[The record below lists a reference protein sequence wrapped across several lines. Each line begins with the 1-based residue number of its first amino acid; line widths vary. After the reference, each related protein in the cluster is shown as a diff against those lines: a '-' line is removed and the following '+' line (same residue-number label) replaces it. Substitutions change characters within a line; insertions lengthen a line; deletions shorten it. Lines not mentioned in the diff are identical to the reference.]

1 MNVDRHIEPP
11 LRKAIAFLERHGYR
25 YAVIGGVA
33 LAHWGIVRATY
44 DVDLRV
50 YVPDFDLDRIRSE
63 IRLAFPERARPHAPD
78 NAFIVAVN
86 IDGVIVDFLL
96 ALPGYE
102 GNIVEHATQA
112 DFGGWS
118 VWVCSAEDLIIQ
130 KVVAGRSKDWPDVE
144 GLLIE
149 QWDNLDH
156 PYIGNWLGQ
165 FAEALENPEL
175 LDQYHQVQQRVESL
189 RNSA

>member
-1 MNVDRHIEPP
+1 VDKHIEPP
-11 LRKAIAFLERHGYR
+11 LRKAIAFLEEHGYR

-50 YVPDFDLDRIRSE
+50 YVPDFDLEHTRSE
-63 IRLAFPERARPHAPD
+63 IRRAFPERARAHAPD
-78 NAFIVAVN
+78 NPFIVAVT
-86 IDGVIVDFLL
+86 IEGVIVDFLL

-102 GNIVEHATQA
+102 GNIVERATQA

-118 VWVCSAEDLIIQ
+118 AWVCSADDLIIQ

-156 PYIGNWLGQ
+156 AYIEDWLDQ
-165 FAEALENPEL
+165 FAQALDSPEL
-175 LDQYHQVQQRVESL
+175 LEKYHQVRHQVESL
-189 RNSA
+189 RQS